1 MIVTKTE
8 KTLVIFVLIVI
19 VIAASGWIGD
29 YTAGIMSTS
38 TAVKNSMLVQII
50 FLAGFISGGLICLSY
65 NGFDRSYRTKNPSTS
80 SEKEKNR

>member
-38 TAVKNSMLVQII
+38 TAVKNSMLIQII

-65 NGFDRSYRTKNPSTS
+65 NGFNRRYWTKSPDTP